1 MESELANINQQIQEQ
16 ENEAENA
23 IAKWQENVIE
33 LEEKCAELKQNLK
46 TALESNDAVDTMND
60 ASGSDYSQLME
71 ENASLQNKI
80 NYLETSLAG
89 NSGNEIDSEIQHG
102 DTVVE
107 LQEELKIA
115 QDTLAKDEEVVQRWE
130 GK

>member
-1 MESELANINQQIQEQ
+1 LESELANINQQIQEQ